1 MTEEQRR
8 ILVVDDDPSLIGV
21 LEPVLS
27 AAGLEVIT
35 AMSGAEAIEAAQ
47 DDAPEL
53 VLLDLGLPD
62 ADGKDVVSQ
71 IREFSAVPIIVISAR
86 HQAAEKIAS
95 LDLGADDFVNKP
107 FDIEEL
113 MARMRAALRRTSQAD
128 APPTVYEHGPF
139 RIDLGR
145 RRVTV
150 MGERIHVSPKEFR
163 ILSALARSA
172 GQVMTH
178 KRLMIAGWGSDR
190 TDPQYLRVYIGQLRQ
205 KIEEDPATPRFI
217 LTEPGIG
224 YRLADPD

>member
-62 ADGKDVVSQ
+62 ADGKEIVAQ

-128 APPTVYEHGPF
+128 AAPTIYEHGPF
-139 RIDLGR
+139 KIDLGR

>member
-1 MTEEQRR
+1 MIDRRR
-8 ILVVDDDPSLIGV
+8 ILIVDDDPSLVGV

-27 AAGLEVIT
+27 AAGLEVVT
-35 AMSGAEAIEAAQ
+35 AGTGARAVGAAH
-47 DDAPEL
+47 DDAPDL
-53 VLLDLGLPD
+53 MLLDLGLPD
-62 ADGKDVVSQ
+62 ADGKEVVSQ
-71 IREFSAVPIIVISAR
+71 IRQFSQVPIIVVSAR
-86 HQAAEKIAS
+86 HQAVEKIAA

-113 MARMRAALRRTSQAD
+113 MARMRAALRRTGAAD
-128 APPTVYEHGPF
+128 RPTPVYEHGPL
-139 RIDLGR
+139 RIDVAR

-163 ILSALARSA
+163 ILSALAGSA

-178 KRLMIAGWGSDR
+178 KRLLIAGWGSDR

-205 KIEEDPATPRFI
+205 KIEADPAVPRFI

>member
-35 AMSGAEAIEAAQ
+35 AMSGAEAIAAAQ

-113 MARMRAALRRTSQAD
+113 MARMRAALRRTSRAD
-128 APPTVYEHGPF
+128 AAPAVYEHGPF
-139 RIDLGR
+139 KIDLGR

>member
-1 MTEEQRR
+1 MTDQRRR

-27 AAGLEVIT
+27 AAGYEVIT
-35 AMSGAEAIEAAQ
+35 AMTGAEAVEAAQ
-47 DDAPEL
+47 DEAPEL

-62 ADGKDVVSQ
+62 ADGKDIVVR
-71 IREFSAVPIIVISAR
+71 IREFSAVPVIVISAR
-86 HQAAEKIAS
+86 HQGLEKIES
-95 LDLGADDFVNKP
+95 LDRGADDFVNKP

-113 MARMRAALRRTSQAD
+113 MARMRAALRRTAQAE
-128 APPTVYEHGPF
+128 APPSVYEHGAF
-139 RIDLGR
+139 RIDLAR
-145 RRVTV
+145 RRVEL

-163 ILSALARSA
+163 ILGALARSA

-178 KRLMIAGWGSDR
+178 KRLMLAGWGSDR

-205 KIEEDPATPRFI
+205 KIEEDPAAPRFI

>member
-1 MTEEQRR
+1 MTGDRPR
-8 ILVVDDDPSLIGV
+8 ILIVDDDPSLVGV

-35 AMSGAEAIEAAQ
+35 AMTGARGIGAAQ
-47 DDAPEL
+47 GDSPDL

-62 ADGKDVVSQ
+62 ADGKDLVSQ
-71 IREFSAVPIIVISAR
+71 IRAFSPVPIIVISAR
-86 HQAAEKIAS
+86 HQGGEKIAA

-113 MARMRAALRRTSQAD
+113 MARMRAALRRAGQAD
-128 APPTVYEHGPF
+128 RPAPVYVHGPL
-139 RIDLGR
+139 RIDVAR

-163 ILSALARSA
+163 ILSALAGSA
-172 GQVMTH
+172 GQVLTH
-178 KRLMIAGWGSDR
+178 KRLLIAGWGSDR

-205 KIEEDPATPRFI
+205 KIEVDPAAPRLI